1 MGITTNKNFWTF
13 IKPFLAN
20 KGFSEGKHI
29 TLIEE
34 NKVITSEREFAETFN
49 EHYSNIVEKNS

>member
-13 IKPFLAN
+13 IKPFLPN
-20 KGFSEGKHI
+20 KGFLEGKHI
-29 TLIEE
+29 TLTEK

>member
-20 KGFSEGKHI
+20 KGFLEGKHI

-34 NKVITSEREFAETFN
+34 S
-49 EHYSNIVEKNS
+49 